1 MSLDRI
7 ALGTVQFGLDYG
19 VGNTSG
25 QVTPRVLKAILDL
38 ASRNKI
44 KTLDTAILY
53 GESESL
59 LGDYGVNN
67 WDVIT
72 KIPTIPSNIKCAKEW
87 VIGQVD
93 ASLKRLNV
101 SKVYG
106 VMLHDSEQIFGYQ
119 GKAIFEAL
127 NFLKTNNICEKIGLS
142 IYDIDKSEKYVSSYD
157 VDLVQAPLNIFDRRL
172 VDPAVLH
179 VFKSRDIEI
188 HARSIFLQG
197 LLLIKRDAIT
207 DGFSHSKQL
216 LNEWHSWLDEEDI
229 DPVEACLKFVLQYKE
244 IDKIVLGVQDVGQL
258 HDIMSAATKKGFL
271 QLPRWKSKVHSQLIN
286 PSLWNK
292 KI

>member
-19 VGNTSG
+19 VGNTAG
-25 QVTPRVLKAILDL
+25 QVTRKALKAILDFAL
-38 ASRNKI
+38 RNKI

-53 GESESL
+53 GESESN

-72 KIPTIPSNIKCAKEW
+72 KIPPVPPTIKNVNEW
-87 VIGQVD
+87 LIGQVE

-106 VMLHDSEQIFGYQ
+106 VMLHDADQILGYQ
-119 GKAIFEAL
+119 GKAIFETL
-127 NFLKTNNICEKIGLS
+127 NFLKNNNICEKIGLS
-142 IYDIDKSEKYVSSYD
+142 IYDIDKSEKYVSAYD
-157 VDLVQAPLNIFDRRL
+157 IDLVQAPLNIFDRRL
-172 VDPAVLH
+172 VDPVVFHVL
-179 VFKSRDIEI
+179 KSREIEI

-197 LLLIKRDAIT
+197 LLLLKRDSIT

-216 LNEWHSWLDEEDI
+216 FDEWYSWLDQEGI
-229 DPVEACLKFVLQYKE
+229 DPAEACLKFVLQFKE

-258 HDIMSAATKKGFL
+258 QDIISIATKKSFL
-271 QLPRWKSKVHSQLIN
+271 QFPQWQSEIHSQLIN
-286 PSLWNK
+286 PGLWNK
-292 KI
+292 KT